1 MLKPAIV
8 GRLLA
13 ALLALACVADL
24 RGDDPPTQ
32 SETKSDWEQRAVQG
46 WNVFV
51 RPELQTSE
59 PAATRRAL
67 QLLDQQLAEIV
78 RVVPAAAV
86 AELRKVP
93 LYLSPEYAMTDP
105 MEYFAETTEAFFS
118 RNDFFPFTR
127 DELQSHDPK
136 MVTLLKKLWGTPE

>member
-1 MLKPAIV
+1 MDCEIRKPAIV

-51 RPELQTSE
+51 RPELQ
-59 PAATRRAL
+59 
-67 QLLDQQLAEIV
+67 
-78 RVVPAAAV
+78 
-86 AELRKVP
+86 
-93 LYLSPEYAMTDP
+93 
-105 MEYFAETTEAFFS
+105 
-118 RNDFFPFTR
+118 
-127 DELQSHDPK
+127 SHDPK